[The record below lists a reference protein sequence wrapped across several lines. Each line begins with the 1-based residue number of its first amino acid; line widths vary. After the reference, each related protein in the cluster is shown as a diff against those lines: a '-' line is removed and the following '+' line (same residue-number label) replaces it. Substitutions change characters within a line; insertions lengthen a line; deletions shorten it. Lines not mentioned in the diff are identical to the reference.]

1 MSLYLNDLT
10 IRKTDGE
17 SLFSALNVTL
27 ESGQILALMGPSGCG
42 KSTLLDAIAGH
53 LNNEFSYSG
62 TVILNDIQLDELP
75 SHQREVGILF
85 QDDLLFP
92 HLKVW
97 ENLAFSLPNSVKG
110 SDRQQQAMEALKDI
124 ELTRLAESF
133 PDQISG
139 GQRARISLTR
149 MLLAKPKLA
158 LLDEP
163 FSKLDQELRAQFRDW
178 VFEQLTKADIPTL
191 MVTHDQ
197 ADVPQGAKVLS
208 WPWRSNHVG

>member
-1 MSLYLNDLT
+1 MSLYLNDLA
-10 IRKTDGE
+10 IHKNDGE

-27 ESGQILALMGPSGCG
+27 ESGQVLALMGPSGCG
-42 KSTLLDAIAGH
+42 KSTLLDAVAGH
-53 LNNEFSYSG
+53 LNEEFSYSG
-62 TVILNDIQLDELP
+62 SVVLNDIQLDELP

-110 SDRQQQAMEALKDI
+110 SARQQQAMAALKDI
-124 ELTRLAESF
+124 ELTHLAESF

-163 FSKLDQELRAQFRDW
+163 FSKLDQELRAQFRHW
-178 VFEQLTKADIPTL
+178 VFEQLTKANIPTL
-191 MVTHDQ
+191 MVTHDD

-208 WPWRSNHVG
+208 WPWRSHHAG

>member
-1 MSLYLNDLT
+1 MSLHLNDLA
-10 IRKTDGE
+10 IHKNGGE

-53 LNNEFSYSG
+53 LNDEFSYSG
-62 TVILNDIQLDELP
+62 TVILNDIQLDDIP

-110 SDRQQQAMEALKDI
+110 SDRQLQAMEALKDI

-178 VFEQLTKADIPTL
+178 VFEQLTKANIPTL

-197 ADVPQGAKVLS
+197 TDVPQGVKVLS
-208 WPWRSNHVG
+208 WPWRSNHAG

>member
-1 MSLYLNDLT
+1 MSLYLNDLA
-10 IRKTDGE
+10 IRKTDGDL
-17 SLFSALNVTL
+17 LFSALNVTL

-53 LNNEFSYSG
+53 LNEEFSYSG
-62 TVILNDIQLDELP
+62 SVVLNDIHLDELP

-110 SDRQQQAMEALKDI
+110 SARQQQAMAALKDI
-124 ELTRLAESF
+124 ELTHLAESF

-178 VFEQLTKADIPTL
+178 VFEQLTKANIPTL
-191 MVTHDQ
+191 MVTHDE
-197 ADVPQGAKVLS
+197 ADVPQGAEVLS
-208 WPWRSNHVG
+208 WPWRSHNAG

>member
-1 MSLYLNDLT
+1 MSLHLNDLA
-10 IRKTDGE
+10 IHKNGGE

-53 LNNEFSYSG
+53 LNDEFSYSG

-110 SDRQQQAMEALKDI
+110 SDRQQQAMEALRDI

-178 VFEQLTKADIPTL
+178 VFEQLTKANIPTL

-208 WPWRSNHVG
+208 WPWRSNHAG

>member
-1 MSLYLNDLT
+1 MSLHLNDLA
-10 IRKTDGE
+10 IHKNDGV

-27 ESGQILALMGPSGCG
+27 ESGQVLALMGPSGCG
-42 KSTLLDAIAGH
+42 KSTLLDAVAGH
-53 LNNEFSYSG
+53 LNDEFSYSG
-62 TVILNDIQLDELP
+62 TVVLNDIQLDNLP

-97 ENLAFSLPNSVKG
+97 ENLAFSLPNSVKR
-110 SDRQQQAMEALKDI
+110 SARQQQAMTALKDI
-124 ELTRLAESF
+124 ELTHLAESF

-178 VFEQLTKADIPTL
+178 VFEQLTKANIPTL
-191 MVTHDQ
+191 MVTHDE
-197 ADVPQGAKVLS
+197 ADVPQGAQVLS
-208 WPWRSNHVG
+208 WPWRNHHAG

>member
-1 MSLYLNDLT
+1 MSLYLNDLA
-10 IRKTDGE
+10 IHKNDGE

-27 ESGQILALMGPSGCG
+27 ESGQVLALMGPSGCG
-42 KSTLLDAIAGH
+42 KSTLLDAVAGH
-53 LNNEFSYSG
+53 LNEEFSYSG
-62 TVILNDIQLDELP
+62 TVVLNDIQLDNLP

-110 SDRQQQAMEALKDI
+110 SARQQQAMAALKDI
-124 ELTRLAESF
+124 ELTHLAESF

-178 VFEQLTKADIPTL
+178 VFEQLTKANIPTL
-191 MVTHDQ
+191 MVTHDD
-197 ADVPQGAKVLS
+197 ADVPQGAQVLS
-208 WPWRSNHVG
+208 WPWRSDNAG

>member
-1 MSLYLNDLT
+1 MSLHLNDLA
-10 IRKTDGE
+10 IHKNGGE

-53 LNNEFSYSG
+53 LNDEFSYSG
-62 TVILNDIQLDELP
+62 TVILNDIQLDEIP

-178 VFEQLTKADIPTL
+178 VFEQLTKANIPTL

-208 WPWRSNHVG
+208 WPWRSHHAG

>member
-1 MSLYLNDLT
+1 MSLYLNDLA
-10 IRKTDGE
+10 IHKNDGD

-27 ESGQILALMGPSGCG
+27 ESGQVLALMGPSGCG
-42 KSTLLDAIAGH
+42 KSTLLDAVAGH
-53 LNNEFSYSG
+53 LNEEFSYTGS
-62 TVILNDIQLDELP
+62 VVLNDIQLDELP
-75 SHQREVGILF
+75 SHQRQVGILF

-110 SDRQQQAMEALKDI
+110 SARQQQSMAALKDI
-124 ELTRLAESF
+124 ELTHLAESF

-178 VFEQLTKADIPTL
+178 VFEQLTKANIPTL
-191 MVTHDQ
+191 MVTHDD
-197 ADVPQGAKVLS
+197 ADVPQGAQVLS
-208 WPWRSNHVG
+208 WPWRSDNAG

>member
-1 MSLYLNDLT
+1 MSLYLNDLA
-10 IRKTDGE
+10 IHKNGGE

-53 LNNEFSYSG
+53 LNDDFSYSG
-62 TVILNDIQLDELP
+62 TVILNDIQLDEIP

-110 SDRQQQAMEALKDI
+110 SDRQQQAMEALRDI

-178 VFEQLTKADIPTL
+178 VFEQLNNNDLHFKQI
-191 MVTHDQ
+191 V
-197 ADVPQGAKVLS
+197 KLS
-208 WPWRSNHVG
+208 IVKHLRYK

>member
-1 MSLYLNDLT
+1 MSLHLNDLA
-10 IRKTDGE
+10 IRKNDGV

-53 LNNEFSYSG
+53 LNDEFSYSG

>member
-1 MSLYLNDLT
+1 MSLYLNDLA
-10 IRKTDGE
+10 IHKNDGD

-53 LNNEFSYSG
+53 LNDEFSYSG
-62 TVILNDIQLDELP
+62 TIVLNDIQLDDLP

-110 SDRQQQAMEALKDI
+110 SARQQQAMAALKDI
-124 ELTRLAESF
+124 ELTHLAESY

-178 VFEQLTKADIPTL
+178 VFEQLTKANIPTL
-191 MVTHDQ
+191 MVTHDE

-208 WPWRSNHVG
+208 WPWGSNHVR

>member
-1 MSLYLNDLT
+1 MSLHLNDLA
-10 IRKTDGE
+10 IHKNDGV

-27 ESGQILALMGPSGCG
+27 ESGQVLALMGPSGCG
-42 KSTLLDAIAGH
+42 KSTLLDAVAGH
-53 LNNEFSYSG
+53 LNDEFSYSG
-62 TVILNDIQLDELP
+62 TVVLNNIQLDDLP

-110 SDRQQQAMEALKDI
+110 SARQQQAMAALKDI
-124 ELTRLAESF
+124 ELTHLAESF

-178 VFEQLTKADIPTL
+178 VFEQLTKANIPTL
-191 MVTHDQ
+191 MVTHDE
-197 ADVPQGAKVLS
+197 ADVPLGAQVLS
-208 WPWRSNHVG
+208 WPWRSHNAG

>member
-1 MSLYLNDLT
+1 MSLHLNDLA
-10 IRKTDGE
+10 IRKTDGD

-27 ESGQILALMGPSGCG
+27 ESGQVLALMGPSGCG

-53 LNNEFSYSG
+53 LSEEFSYSG
-62 TVILNDIQLDELP
+62 TVVLNDIQLDDLP

-97 ENLAFSLPNSVKG
+97 ENLAFSLPNSIKG
-110 SDRQQQAMEALKDI
+110 SARQQQAMAALKDI
-124 ELTRLAESF
+124 ELTHLAESF

-178 VFEQLTKADIPTL
+178 VFEQLTKANIPTL
-191 MVTHDQ
+191 MVTHDE
-197 ADVPQGAKVLS
+197 ADVPQGAQVLS
-208 WPWRSNHVG
+208 WPWRSHHAG

>member
-1 MSLYLNDLT
+1 MSLHLNDLA
-10 IRKTDGE
+10 IHKNDGV

-27 ESGQILALMGPSGCG
+27 ESGKILALMGPSGCG

-53 LNNEFSYSG
+53 LGEEFSYSG
-62 TVILNDIQLDELP
+62 TVVLNDIQLDDLP

-97 ENLAFSLPNSVKG
+97 ENLAFSLPNSIKG
-110 SDRQQQAMEALKDI
+110 SARQQQAMAALKDI
-124 ELTRLAESF
+124 ELTHLAESF

-178 VFEQLTKADIPTL
+178 VFEQLTKANIPTL
-191 MVTHDQ
+191 MVTHDE
-197 ADVPQGAKVLS
+197 ADVPQGAQVLS
-208 WPWRSNHVG
+208 WPWGSNHAG

>member
-53 LNNEFSYSG
+53 LNDEFSYSG

-178 VFEQLTKADIPTL
+178 VFEQLTKANIPTL

-208 WPWRSNHVG
+208 WPWRSNHAG

>member
-1 MSLYLNDLT
+1 MSLHLNDLA
-10 IRKTDGE
+10 IHKNDGV

-27 ESGQILALMGPSGCG
+27 ESGQVLALMGPSGCG
-42 KSTLLDAIAGH
+42 KSTLLDAVAGH
-53 LNNEFSYSG
+53 LNDEFSYSG
-62 TVILNDIQLDELP
+62 TVVLNDIQLDDLP

-110 SDRQQQAMEALKDI
+110 SARQQQAMAALKDI
-124 ELTRLAESF
+124 ELTHLAESF

-178 VFEQLTKADIPTL
+178 VFEQLRKANIPTL
-191 MVTHDQ
+191 MVTHDD
-197 ADVPQGAKVLS
+197 ADVPQGAQVLS
-208 WPWRSNHVG
+208 WPWRSNNAG

>member
-1 MSLYLNDLT
+1 MSLYLNDLA
-10 IRKTDGE
+10 IHRKGGD

-27 ESGQILALMGPSGCG
+27 ESGQVLALMGPSGCG

-53 LNNEFSYSG
+53 LNGEFSYTGS
-62 TVILNDIQLDELP
+62 VVLNDIHLDNIP
-75 SHQREVGILF
+75 SHQRKVGILF

-97 ENLAFSLPNSVKG
+97 ENLAFSLPNSIRG
-110 SDRQQQAMEALKDI
+110 SARQNQAMKALQDI
-124 ELTRLAESF
+124 ELTHLAESF

-139 GQRARISLTR
+139 GQRARVSLAR

-178 VFEQLTKADIPTL
+178 VFEQLSKANIPTL
-191 MVTHDQ
+191 MVTHDET
-197 ADVPQGAKVLS
+197 DVPKGAQVLS
-208 WPWRSNHVG
+208 WPWRSHHAG

>member
-1 MSLYLNDLT
+1 MSLHLNDLA
-10 IRKTDGE
+10 IHKNGGE

-53 LNNEFSYSG
+53 LNGEFSYSG
-62 TVILNDIQLDELP
+62 TVILNDIQLDDLP

-97 ENLAFSLPNSVKG
+97 ENLAFSLPNTVKG

-178 VFEQLTKADIPTL
+178 VFEQLTKANIPTL

-197 ADVPQGAKVLS
+197 TDVPQGTKVLS
-208 WPWRSNHVG
+208 WPWRSHHAG

>member
-1 MSLYLNDLT
+1 MSLHLNDLA
-10 IRKTDGE
+10 IHKNGGE

-53 LNNEFSYSG
+53 LNDEFSYSG
-62 TVILNDIQLDELP
+62 TVILNDIQLDDLP

-178 VFEQLTKADIPTL
+178 VFEQLTKANIPTL

-208 WPWRSNHVG
+208 WPWRSNHAG

>member
-1 MSLYLNDLT
+1 MSLHLNDLA
-10 IRKTDGE
+10 IHKNDGV

-27 ESGQILALMGPSGCG
+27 ESGQVLALMGPSGCG
-42 KSTLLDAIAGH
+42 KSTLLDAVAGH
-53 LNNEFSYSG
+53 LNDEFSYSG
-62 TVILNDIQLDELP
+62 TVVLNDIQLDGLP

-110 SDRQQQAMEALKDI
+110 SARQQQAMTALKDI
-124 ELTRLAESF
+124 ELTHLAGSF

-178 VFEQLTKADIPTL
+178 VFEQLRKANIPTL
-191 MVTHDQ
+191 MVTHDD
-197 ADVPQGAKVLS
+197 ADVPQGAQVLS
-208 WPWRSNHVG
+208 WPWRSSNAG

>member
-1 MSLYLNDLT
+1 MSLHLNDLA
-10 IRKTDGE
+10 IHKNGGE

-27 ESGQILALMGPSGCG
+27 ESGQVLALMGPSGCG

-53 LNNEFSYSG
+53 LNDEFSYSG
-62 TVILNDIQLDELP
+62 TVILNDIQLDDLP

-110 SDRQQQAMEALKDI
+110 SDRQQQAMKALKDI
-124 ELTRLAESF
+124 ELTRLADSF

-178 VFEQLTKADIPTL
+178 VFEQLTKANIPTL

-208 WPWRSNHVG
+208 WPWGSNHVR